1 MKLVILDGYTENPG
15 DLSWDGLR
23 ELAEVTVYDRTS
35 LTDPA
40 QTIARIADAEIVLTN
55 KTPLPRAV
63 FEACPNI
70 KMVGVLATGYNV
82 VDIACARERGI
93 PVCNVPA
100 YGTASV
106 SQYAIALLLE
116 ACHHIGHH
124 SDAVHA
130 GRWAS
135 CPDWCFWDYP
145 LIELEHKT
153 IGIIGFCRIGQST
166 GRIAKALGMRVLA
179 YDVFPTD
186 AGRAVGEYVDLD
198 TLLAASDV
206 IALHCNLT
214 PENEKI
220 ICRENIAKM
229 KDGVILV
236 NNARGQ
242 LVAEQDLADALN
254 SGKVAAAAL
263 DVVSTEPIRSD
274 NPLLQAKTVS
284 SPRTS
289 PGPPSKAASA
299 SWTAPS
305 ATSAN
310 SSPAPRKI
318 TCGGK
323 FPDYET
329 HRILIE
335 IRWVFCAEASSVFWF
350 GGCLSCIALRSI
362 TRIKTAR
369 SSCGW
374 PGNFMG
380 SRADDA
386 VGLELLFGDDV
397 HVGHLADAELFGQAV
412 VIEAGA
418 AGQDLDAL
426 ALQRLQILERG
437 RAFTGDG
444 RAGVVKQ
451 DRRGQRL
458 LLREREQERLEQGS
472 AELLVPLAHVVGR
485 DDDDGLFLRRRGSA
499 GDRLLLRQLRALRRG
514 DGDAVFGVR
523 DRLDLDAAAL
533 ALGQPSEILHRR
545 FIVDQRLHAPRA
557 AERLQR
563 PQRLH
568 DRQRAGLPHRIDP
581 DHNPSSFV
589 LLSEI

>member
-124 SDAVHA
+124 SDAVLA

-153 IGIIGFCRIGQST
+153 IGIIGFGRIGQST

-186 AGRAVGEYVDLD
+186 AGRAVGEYVELD

-263 DVVSTEPIRSD
+263 DVVSSEPIRSD
-274 NPLLQAKTVS
+274 NPLLQAKNCILT
-284 SPRTS
+284 PHI
-289 PGPPSKAASA
+289 
-299 SWTAPS
+299 SWAPIES
-305 ATSAN
+305 
-310 SSPAPRKI
+310 RQ
-318 TCGGK
+318 
-323 FPDYET
+323 
-329 HRILIE
+329 RILDCT
-335 IRWVFCAEASSVFWF
+335 IRNVRQF
-350 GGCLSCIALRSI
+350 LSG
-362 TRIKTAR
+362 TPENNVW
-369 SSCGW
+369 G
-374 PGNFMG
+374 
-380 SRADDA
+380 
-386 VGLELLFGDDV
+386 
-397 HVGHLADAELFGQAV
+397 
-412 VIEAGA
+412 
-418 AGQDLDAL
+418 
-426 ALQRLQILERG
+426 
-437 RAFTGDG
+437 
-444 RAGVVKQ
+444 
-451 DRRGQRL
+451 
-458 LLREREQERLEQGS
+458 
-472 AELLVPLAHVVGR
+472 
-485 DDDDGLFLRRRGSA
+485 
-499 GDRLLLRQLRALRRG
+499 
-514 DGDAVFGVR
+514 
-523 DRLDLDAAAL
+523 
-533 ALGQPSEILHRR
+533 
-545 FIVDQRLHAPRA
+545 
-557 AERLQR
+557 
-563 PQRLH
+563 
-568 DRQRAGLPHRIDP
+568 
-581 DHNPSSFV
+581 
-589 LLSEI
+589 